1 VKKEDKVKMGKF
13 DFSGWATRNDLLCG
27 DGRTIRRDAF
37 KDNDGQTVPLIWNHD
52 HTNQDAVLGHA
63 LLENR
68 DEGVYAHCK
77 FNETEQGQHA
87 KHLVEHGDIRSLSI
101 YANKL
106 KQVNGDVI
114 HGIIRELSLVH
125 AGANPGA
132 YIDFVMAHG
141 EDEGDAVI
149 ANYDENVFT
158 VYHSDIPEKEEEPVV
173 EHSEEKQEDKK
184 VAEENKNPEETKKS
198 EESGKT
204 VQEVFDSMTEEQKI
218 VCYAMV
224 GQALEDAG
232 VKDENKEDNN
242 MKHNVF
248 DQEEVK
254 AGNTLSHADQE
265 AIIALA
271 KNPGV
276 GSLKAAMEI
285 YAEEKGDSLA
295 HGTWENIGQLFP
307 DYKDVHP
314 GAPELLE
321 RDMSWVGSVMKKAKK
336 SPVSRV
342 RTRQADGRATGLRA
356 KGYNDREI
364 EKKVGGSLKLF
375 LRTTEPT
382 TVYVR
387 DTLHRDDIN
396 DVTDFDVVAYQKTIM
411 KHNMEEVI
419 ALAALVGDLREDT
432 DPDKIDE
439 EKIRPI
445 WKDNELYTIH
455 HDIEID
461 KARAELQGSNTV
473 ANFGENYIRAEA
485 MVAAN
490 LYASEKYKGKGAK
503 SMYIDPHELNVM
515 LLARDLN
522 GRRIYDSKADLAKAF
537 NVDEIHTV
545 EQFNGLTRTTADG
558 KVKKLLAL
566 VVNMGNYQFGST
578 KGGELTSFDDFD
590 IKFNTYEYL
599 METRVSGALTEVFS
613 AIAIEEDVTDA
624 E

>member
-1 VKKEDKVKMGKF
+1 MGKF
-13 DFSGWATRNDLLCG
+13 DFGGWATRNDLLCG
-27 DGRTIRRDAF
+27 DGRTIKRDAF
-37 KDNDGQTVPLIWNHD
+37 KDNHGQTVPLIWNHD
-52 HTNQDAVLGHA
+52 HANQDAVLGHA

-68 DEGVYAHCK
+68 DEGVYAYCK
-77 FNETEQGQHA
+77 FNDTEQGQHA
-87 KHLVEHGDIRSLSI
+87 KKLVEHGDITSLSI

-106 KQVNGDVI
+106 KQVNGNVI
-114 HGIIRELSLVH
+114 HGLIRELSLVH

-132 YIDFVMAHG
+132 FIDFVMAHG
-141 EDEGDAVI
+141 EDEGDAFI

-158 VYHSDIPEKEEEPVV
+158 IYHSDIPDDEPEKEPDAETEL
-173 EHSEEKQEDKK
+173 EHAEKQEDKDM
-184 VAEENKNPEETKKS
+184 PEETKKP
-198 EESGKT
+198 EGGEKT
-204 VQEVFDSMTEEQKI
+204 VKDVFDTFTDEQKT
-218 VCYAMV
+218 VVYALV
-224 GQALEDAG
+224 GQALEDAADDND
-232 VKDENKEDNN
+232 DEEDNN

-248 DQEEVK
+248 DQDEVK
-254 AGNTLSHADQE
+254 AGTTLSHADQE
-265 AIIALA
+265 AILNLA
-271 KNPGV
+271 KSAGV
-276 GSLKAAMEI
+276 GSLKAAIEI
-285 YAEEKGDSLA
+285 YAEENDALA

-307 DYKDVHP
+307 DFKDVHP

-342 RTRQADGRATGLRA
+342 RTRQADGRATSLRA

-364 EKKVGGSLKLF
+364 EKKVGGSLKLYM
-375 LRTTEPT
+375 RTTEPT

-445 WKDNELYTIH
+445 WKDEELYTIH
-455 HDIEID
+455 HDIDIAA
-461 KARAELQGSNTV
+461 ARAELQGSNTA

-545 EQFNGLTRTTADG
+545 EQFNGLTRVDKDG
-558 KVKKLLAL
+558 KTKKLLAL

-624 E
+624 D